1 MSDLQFN
8 ISARD
13 QASRVVAEVQK
24 KVTEFGKDIG
34 RSIVAVVGPMALL
47 QAGFSAISSHLEDM
61 KRKAA
66 DAFKWGSGLGENAAK
81 LGLTVEEF
89 QKVTAAA
96 NATGSSVE
104 DVAKAYKLANDLL
117 AQAKAGNKD
126 AAVAIEGLGL
136 SLEDV
141 NKLTP
146 ELILQKLARALS
158 EVPDPA
164 DKARLAVG
172 ALGKEAKDL
181 QATLAKGFKIADA
194 FKGLE
199 GEGIITAEEAE
210 FLRRQAAD
218 EKRAE
223 MQEKAKLA
231 RKQVAERFLRSGDP
245 AAQAIRDQATAEDQA
260 RRREMQ
266 SDPARLGYGG
276 VGVYGRSIEAL
287 ASDPKVQAQIIAA
300 LQAKERAGKVA
311 ESEVV
316 LPGTAPNVGGL
327 IQAGRNIL
335 EPPKPI
341 KAETE
346 RAPTITV
353 SSLRSIGGGVAGEN
367 LFVEQ
372 NIPKAQLDA
381 LQSIDKNI
389 KILVGDKSPDLT
401 KPPSGAPGSGLA
413 SNN

>member
-34 RSIVAVVGPMALL
+34 RSIVAVVGPLALL
-47 QAGFSAISSHLEDM
+47 QAGFSALTTHLEDM
-61 KRKAA
+61 KRRAK
-66 DAFKWGSGLGENAAK
+66 DAFNWGAGLGESAAK

-141 NKLTP
+141 SKLTP

-158 EVPDPA
+158 QVEDPA

-199 GEGIITAEEAE
+199 EEGIITAEEAE

-231 RKQVAERFLRSGDP
+231 RKQVAEKFLTTDP
-245 AAQAIRDQATAEDQA
+245 AGKAILEQANREDQA
-260 RRREMQ
+260 RRRELERAT
-266 SDPARLGYGG
+266 PGFGG
-276 VGVYGRSIEAL
+276 IGFAGRSVAEL

-341 KAETE
+341 KAEAE